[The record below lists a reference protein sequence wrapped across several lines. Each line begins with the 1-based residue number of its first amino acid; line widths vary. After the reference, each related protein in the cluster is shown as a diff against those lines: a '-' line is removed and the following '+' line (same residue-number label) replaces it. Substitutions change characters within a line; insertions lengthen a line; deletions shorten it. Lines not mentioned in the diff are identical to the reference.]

1 MFENNK
7 NEVRR
12 GRQDKGVSD
21 FAESLLSQANES
33 WILLL
38 NPWTPLKKNFN
49 SKETNT
55 QILPMLAACS
65 EMRRAL
71 SLGLCLLYPEMN
83 GEGQHHRHLTVPGVW
98 SPPGPL

>member
-49 SKETNT
+49 SKETNDER
-55 QILPMLAACS
+55 IKS
-65 EMRRAL
+65 
-71 SLGLCLLYPEMN
+71 
-83 GEGQHHRHLTVPGVW
+83 
-98 SPPGPL
+98 